1 MSLRRDNRGSFQ
13 LGCFFPNGKTGAVF
27 SDHLLDVNPE
37 PNAESLVQLARSC
50 EAVGLDWVLIA
61 DGWVGMDRLSE
72 SLQHASPML
81 HAPTLG
87 AVLAS
92 ATEDI
97 GVITTMHTDIHK
109 PAHVARIGAS
119 LDAISDG
126 RWGWNIVTDQPNQ
139 AALFGQEPLDHDK
152 RYEVADEFTEVVK
165 ALWASADPV
174 DIQGEHFSTKGRL
187 KTPHIVQ
194 RPHPLLVNAAAS
206 PAGMRF
212 AARHCDMLLTS
223 APTVEHAAEVRAT
236 MDELLVEAGR
246 EPHEL
251 DVVVTGKCLVRPTEA
266 EAQDEWQRIVDRL
279 NLDVG
284 LDQMATMYSGDAA
297 MPAREANREQLEAA
311 RRVAMGAWFN
321 DMVGSAQT
329 VADRITALRDVGIT
343 GIAMQFL
350 RWNDDDVRQFGAVV
364 DILRSTGVR
373 THDAGR

>member
-1 MSLRRDNRGSFQ
+1 MPLRRDTRGSFQ
-13 LGCFFPNGKTGAVF
+13 VGCFFPNGKTGAVF

-37 PNAESLVQLARSC
+37 PNAASLLQLARSC
-50 EAVGLDWVLIA
+50 EGLGLDWVLVA

-92 ATEDI
+92 GTEDI
-97 GVITTMHTDIHK
+97 GIITTMHTDVHK

-119 LDAISDG
+119 LDAISGG

-139 AALFGQEPLDHDK
+139 AALFGQQPLSHDK
-152 RYEVADEFTEVVK
+152 RYEVAEEFTEFVK
-165 ALWASADPV
+165 SLWANEDAV
-174 DIQGEHFSTKGRL
+174 DLRGDHFAAKGRL

-223 APTVEHAAEVRAT
+223 APTVEHAAQVRAT
-236 MDELLVEAGR
+236 MNELLAEAGR

-251 DVVVTGKCLVRPTEA
+251 DVIVTGKCLVRPTQSEA
-266 EAQDEWQRIVDRL
+266 DDEWQRIVDRL
-279 NLDVG
+279 NLDVA
-284 LDQMATMYSGDAA
+284 LDQMSTMYSGDAA

-311 RRVAMGAWFN
+311 ERVAKGAWFN
-321 DMVGSAQT
+321 DMIGSPQT
-329 VADRITALRDVGIT
+329 IADRLMALRNVGVS

-350 RWNDDDVRQFGAVV
+350 RWSDSDVRQFAPTL
-364 DILRSTGVR
+364 DILRANGAWTPPTER
-373 THDAGR
+373 

>member
-187 KTPHIVQ
+187 KAPHIVQ

-350 RWNDDDVRQFGAVV
+350 RWSDDDVRQFGAVV

>member
-1 MSLRRDNRGSFQ
+1 MSWRRDTRGSFQ

-37 PNAESLVQLARSC
+37 PNAASLAQLARSC

-92 ATEDI
+92 ATEEI

-109 PAHVARIGAS
+109 PAHVARMGAS
-119 LDAISDG
+119 LDAISGG

-152 RYEVADEFTEVVK
+152 RYKVADEFTEVVK
-165 ALWASADPV
+165 VLWASADPL

-187 KTPHIVQ
+187 KAPHIVQ

-236 MDELLVEAGR
+236 MDELLAEAGR